1 MPTTITSFLI
11 VGAILTTILLAYYYY
26 EDSLLEKDVVI
37 ASFVM
42 GFGFPAA
49 ALVLYLV
56 ISMFFINFLPAITSL
71 LS

>member
-1 MPTTITSFLI
+1 MPTTITSLLI
-11 VGAILTTILLAYYYY
+11 VGAILTTLFLAYYYY
-26 EDSLLEKDVVI
+26 EDPILEKDVVI

-42 GFGFPAA
+42 GFGFPAV